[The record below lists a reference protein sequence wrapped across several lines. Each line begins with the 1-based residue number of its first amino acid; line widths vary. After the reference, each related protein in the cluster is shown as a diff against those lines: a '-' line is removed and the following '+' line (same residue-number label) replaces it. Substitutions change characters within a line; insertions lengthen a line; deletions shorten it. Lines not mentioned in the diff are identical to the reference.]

1 MSSSNNSTLVVGLVV
16 AGLTLVW
23 GGTVGFLLA
32 VHLQQNANVTVEKEK
47 KKKKELKELKARARE
62 TSITNGEDVKMMDKQ
77 NIVDVR
83 IAEIR
88 PLLPPACLLE
98 EIPRTVNIART
109 VNKGRQ
115 GVANVLRRVDDRLV
129 VVVGPC
135 SIHDV
140 KAAFEYAEKLKKV
153 ADELENDLL
162 IVMRVYFEKPR
173 TTVGWK
179 GLINDPDIN
188 GTFNINKGL
197 RIARELLSE
206 INQLG
211 LPAGC
216 EFLDTISPQ
225 FFGDLVSWGAIGAR
239 TTECQLHRELTSG
252 LSMPVGFKNGTG
264 GSLQLAVDAVVSAA
278 HPHCFLSVSNQG
290 LAAIVSTSGN
300 DACHVILRGG
310 TTGPNYQKEHVDK
323 VSELL
328 KKTNHV
334 DNVMVDCSHG
344 NSNKNHK
351 NQVLVAQDLANQ
363 IADGDNR
370 IVGLMLESNLVAGA
384 QKLNPGVP
392 LEYGKSITDACI
404 GWDETVTTLKML
416 AEAVQKRR
424 NALSVEYLLN
434 VQESLVSH
442 AEQLENQCEQ
452 ALVDTKNLTEE
463 NEKIE
468 MEVQMLKQEI
478 KQKQNTISTYELML
492 LTQQKQSTT
501 MKELPQAQDI
511 QKTAPVE
518 CILCNKKFLSVEYLV
533 KHQKKKHVNEAS
545 RLDGDRR
552 PFVVETAAPEE
563 KLPSTTPPTAQVEP
577 APPQP
582 DMTLVNSLITAN
594 TTILTKQIEGIQAQL
609 AHDKEDRRQ
618 ETQMLNQQHQSFAEK
633 IMDHMARMQ
642 DALKDMQ
649 RQSVMQREEWTHFA
663 TGLMQKVEKQPRVEH
678 IGPIVND
685 AEEQWRRD
693 ILAQLKAQREEEKQ
707 RRLDH
712 EAERKIWED
721 RQLKLQEL
729 LDQREMMPP
738 TLTQVMAMEAQK
750 YGIDYGLTSPQVNID
765 SQIQTELNVRDSQQQ
780 TDEENKPRPILVE
793 KEANTDPVDLPRLV
807 KQESGTTV
815 MPLKTA
821 VVKEDKKT
829 NEARIGTVELPKPM
843 ETSKKDPPP
852 PITSTVVKA
861 EVVESAAPPVLSK
874 ALSQPQPSGEHT
886 AATKLQKVASGYITR
901 KHLGT
906 AENWL
911 LRYGNDI
918 AISVTQQMTA
928 NNLRAELANKLGGID
943 PHRVVL
949 HHVPTGREL
958 VGDALI
964 FQTHGHLEIEV
975 VPEHDLVLDAM
986 VEKYAHKTK
995 HIQSHRLAE
1004 AMAQVDDYLSFIP
1017 QIVLIQA
1024 HTRGML
1030 CRRQV
1035 TEMKI
1040 DRLVETRLK
1049 ELRLPTPELSILHS
1063 PRALSTAVQVETVKV
1078 QKRLQKAMSDIHGG
1092 SVPQK
1097 AMSQAAFEISMRN
1110 LQEARKQYPPPL
1122 QTRIADLTTTIHDAA
1137 MKNFDPLQA
1146 KRQEVQSDAATA
1158 IQSIV
1163 RVALAKKLVSQLA
1176 KEKHSDEKTTD
1187 EKSSTQSAAESK
1199 PRHEED
1205 DELKAPPPENKE
1217 ADDKDESQDDDDA
1230 MTVEDFNEEK
1240 MDTPKPRPQT
1250 PQESFAA
1257 GKSRSDNAF
1266 ELKREYDEE
1275 KEKLRAIKD
1284 DAASRISPY
1293 STSVLQSTQRRN
1305 SRGTTLHNAR

>member
-1 MSSSNNSTLVVGLVV
+1 MDGDYGKFGRKRSGAASRTGYFGPLNTLYASFKAPSGASTTPSIHHERIRSRDRHRTIHLPAQSFSFRQRRGRLDTRAIAQIDLNRVV
-16 AGLTLVW
+16 
-23 GGTVGFLLA
+23 
-32 VHLQQNANVTVEKEK
+32 
-47 KKKKELKELKARARE
+47 RE
-62 TSITNGEDVKMMDKQ
+62 TDIDTIQSQ
-77 NIVDVR
+77 
-83 IAEIR
+83 
-88 PLLPPACLLE
+88 
-98 EIPRTVNIART
+98 
-109 VNKGRQ
+109 
-115 GVANVLRRVDDRLV
+115 
-129 VVVGPC
+129 
-135 SIHDV
+135 
-140 KAAFEYAEKLKKV
+140 
-153 ADELENDLL
+153 LENLAFSDITLQDFDQYSDE
-162 IVMRVYFEKPR
+162 YF
-173 TTVGWK
+173 
-179 GLINDPDIN
+179 
-188 GTFNINKGL
+188 
-197 RIARELLSE
+197 
-206 INQLG
+206 
-211 LPAGC
+211 
-216 EFLDTISPQ
+216 
-225 FFGDLVSWGAIGAR
+225 
-239 TTECQLHRELTSG
+239 
-252 LSMPVGFKNGTG
+252 
-264 GSLQLAVDAVVSAA
+264 
-278 HPHCFLSVSNQG
+278 
-290 LAAIVSTSGN
+290 
-300 DACHVILRGG
+300 
-310 TTGPNYQKEHVDK
+310 
-323 VSELL
+323 L
-328 KKTNHV
+328 K
-334 DNVMVDCSHG
+334 
-344 NSNKNHK
+344 
-351 NQVLVAQDLANQ
+351 LFQ
-363 IADGDNR
+363 IA
-370 IVGLMLESNLVAGA
+370 
-384 QKLNPGVP
+384 Q
-392 LEYGKSITDACI
+392 
-404 GWDETVTTLKML
+404 
-416 AEAVQKRR
+416 
-424 NALSVEYLLN
+424 LSVEYLLN